1 MVVALAVYLF
11 AVEIL
16 TMQTTPRR
24 FLVLHHTNDKLQFK
38 TACLGPDQCHRG
50 EPIALEHMK

>member
-1 MVVALAVYLF
+1 MATILAVYLF
-11 AVEIL
+11 AVEII

-24 FLVLHHTNDKLQFK
+24 FMVLQHTNNHLQFK

-50 EPIALEHMK
+50 EQNCL